1 MAGLAGHHRIPVRL
15 TIAGVVFRTIRHV
28 RLGFNDSPGAPHARE
43 LHIQQLADAG
53 QKRPWELPPRATNGR
68 DALSLSPS
76 LSPSLALSRPLSEK

>member
-76 LSPSLALSRPLSEK
+76 LALSRPLSEK

>member
-76 LSPSLALSRPLSEK
+76 LSPSLALSRPLS